1 MNKNSTLL
9 TKCKFQVTKAT
20 SWLVSGIRFYLG
32 LYRVVSP
39 RYTLLSFNKVI
50 IISIFTLLFTN
61 RALADYTV
69 PLGSTIDASTIT
81 AQTGVL
87 TIKGTLKVS
96 SNVFLSGFTSVI
108 VSGPAGQIYWTAN
121 KDLSFNSGVTLDINN
136 PGTTGGLQPT
146 GGNVAKTLTIGNTT
160 MAVSSNNSNDAVFS
174 FAELNLA
181 GGIPEFTLTSSQ
193 ASPAIICYGT
203 AITAT
208 ITPTDNIVSVQCIWS
223 IDNNA
228 SISPASAYSFTTAQT
243 ATITPINSAI
253 PKTYTITCKI
263 YRSSSCGDHGGDYEY
278 SGDWNNWWDN
288 ALLTSKTISVTVN
301 PIPKV
306 SAIAGGSSTACVN
319 ASTPAFTDA
328 TAGGTWSITNGT
340 GTATI
345 TAAGVVTGIT
355 PGTVTIVYTF
365 NNGNCTNTA
374 TKSLTVKALPVVAAI
389 GGGATTI
396 CVNANT
402 PAFTDVTAGGTWSIT
417 NGTGTATI
425 TAGGVVTGLTS
436 GTVTVVY
443 TFNNGTCA
451 NTATKLLTINALPV
465 VAPIGGGA
473 TVVCFNTNTAAFTD
487 ATAGGTWSITN
498 GTGIASITAGGI
510 VTGITPGT
518 VTVVYTFNNGACT
531 NAATKSLTV
540 NALPVVAAIGGATT
554 VCVNANTP
562 AFTDATAGGTW
573 SITNGTGTASIT
585 AGGVVTGLTPG
596 TVTIVYTFNNG
607 NCTNTATKSL
617 TVNAL
622 PVVAPI
628 GGGATAVCF
637 NTNTPAFT
645 DATAGG
651 TWSITNG
658 TGIASITAGGVVTG
672 ITPGTVTVV
681 YTLNNGTCSNTA
693 TKSLTVNALPVVSSI
708 GGGAATVCVNASTP
722 AFTDATAGGTWSIT
736 NGTGTASITAA
747 GVVTGITPGT
757 ITIVYTF
764 NNGNCTNTATKSL
777 TVIAL
782 PVVAA
787 VGNGAT
793 TVCVNANTPAFTDAT
808 AGGSWSITNGTGTAT
823 ITAGGVVT
831 GLTSGTV
838 TVVYTFNNGTC
849 ANTATKLLTI
859 NALPV
864 VAPVG
869 GGATAVCV
877 STNTPAFTD
886 ATAGGT
892 WSITN
897 GTGTAIITAGGVVTG
912 LTPGTVTVV
921 YTFNNGTCT
930 NTATKSLT
938 VNALPLVASIG
949 GSTTVCVN
957 ANTPAFTDATA
968 GGTWSITNGTGT
980 ASITAGGVVT
990 GLTPGTVTVV
1000 YTFNNGTCTNTAT
1013 KSLTV
1018 NPLPVVAP
1026 IGGGATTV
1034 CANAN
1039 TPAFTDATAGGTWSI
1054 TNGTGTATITAGGVV
1069 TGLTSGT
1076 VAVVYTFNN
1085 GTCVNSATTSLTVN
1099 ALPLVAAIGGGATTV
1114 CVSTNTPAF
1123 TDATAGGTWSITNG
1137 TGSASITAAGVV
1149 TGLTPGTVTVVY
1161 TFNNGAC
1168 TNTATTSLTVNAL
1181 PVVATIGDGATAV
1194 CVNTDTPAFTDATA
1208 GGTWSISNGTGTAS
1222 ITAGEVVTGLTPGTV
1237 TVVYTFNNG
1246 TCTNTA
1252 ATSLTINALPVVAA
1266 INGGATT
1273 VCVST
1278 DTPAFTNATAGGTWS
1293 ITNGTGTAIIT
1304 ASGVVTGLTPGTVTV
1319 VYTFNNGTCTNTAAT
1334 SLTVNA
1340 LPVVAPIN
1348 DGATT
1353 VCVNTNTRP
1362 LQMQQQAEPGQ

>member
-1 MNKNSTLL
+1 MKKNSTLL

-20 SWLVSGIRFYLG
+20 SQLVSGARFHLS

-39 RYTLLSFNKVI
+39 RYTLLSLNKVV

-108 VSGPAGQIYWTAN
+108 VSGPAGQIFWTAN

-136 PGTTGGLQPT
+136 PGSTGGLQPT

-160 MAVSSNNSNDAVFS
+160 MAVSSNNSNDALFS

-203 AITAT
+203 AFTAT

-319 ASTPAFTDA
+319 ANTPAFTDETAGGTWSITNGTGTANITAAGVVTGLTPGTVTIIYTLNNGTCTNTATKSLTVKALPVIAAIGGGATTICVNANTPAFTDVTAGGTWSITNGTGTATITAGGVVTGLTSGTVTVVYTFNNGTCTNTATKSLTINALPVVAAIGGDVTKVCVNTNTAFTDATTGGNWSITNGTGTASVTVGGIVTGLTPGTVTLVYTFNNGACTNTATKSLTINALPAVASIGSGAVTVCANANTPAFKDITAGGNWSITNGTGTASITAGGVVTGLTPGTVTIVYTFNNGTCANTATKSLTVIALPVVAAIGGGATTACINTNTPAFTDATAGGTWSITNGTGTATITAGGVVTGLTPGTVTIVYMFNNGTCTNTATKSLTVNALPVVSSIGGGAATVCVNTSTPAFTDA

-389 GGGATTI
+389 GGGASTV

-402 PAFTDVTAGGTWSIT
+402 PAFTDGTAGGTWSIT

-473 TVVCFNTNTAAFTD
+473 TTVCFN
-487 ATAGGTWSITN
+487 
-498 GTGIASITAGGI
+498 
-510 VTGITPGT
+510 
-518 VTVVYTFNNGACT
+518 
-531 NAATKSLTV
+531 
-540 NALPVVAAIGGATT
+540 
-554 VCVNANTP
+554 
-562 AFTDATAGGTW
+562 
-573 SITNGTGTASIT
+573 
-585 AGGVVTGLTPG
+585 
-596 TVTIVYTFNNG
+596 
-607 NCTNTATKSL
+607 
-617 TVNAL
+617 
-622 PVVAPI
+622 
-628 GGGATAVCF
+628 
-637 NTNTPAFT
+637 
-645 DATAGG
+645 
-651 TWSITNG
+651 
-658 TGIASITAGGVVTG
+658 
-672 ITPGTVTVV
+672 
-681 YTLNNGTCSNTA
+681 
-693 TKSLTVNALPVVSSI
+693 
-708 GGGAATVCVNASTP
+708 
-722 AFTDATAGGTWSIT
+722 
-736 NGTGTASITAA
+736 
-747 GVVTGITPGT
+747 
-757 ITIVYTF
+757 
-764 NNGNCTNTATKSL
+764 
-777 TVIAL
+777 
-782 PVVAA
+782 
-787 VGNGAT
+787 
-793 TVCVNANTPAFTDAT
+793 
-808 AGGSWSITNGTGTAT
+808 
-823 ITAGGVVT
+823 
-831 GLTSGTV
+831 
-838 TVVYTFNNGTC
+838 
-849 ANTATKLLTI
+849 
-859 NALPV
+859 
-864 VAPVG
+864 
-869 GGATAVCV
+869 
-877 STNTPAFTD
+877 TNTPAFTD

-912 LTPGTVTVV
+912 ITPG
-921 YTFNNGTCT
+921 N
-930 NTATKSLT
+930 
-938 VNALPLVASIG
+938 
-949 GSTTVCVN
+949 
-957 ANTPAFTDATA
+957 
-968 GGTWSITNGTGT
+968 
-980 ASITAGGVVT
+980 
-990 GLTPGTVTVV
+990 
-1000 YTFNNGTCTNTAT
+1000 
-1013 KSLTV
+1013 
-1018 NPLPVVAP
+1018 
-1026 IGGGATTV
+1026 
-1034 CANAN
+1034 
-1039 TPAFTDATAGGTWSI
+1039 
-1054 TNGTGTATITAGGVV
+1054 
-1069 TGLTSGT
+1069 
-1076 VAVVYTFNN
+1076 
-1085 GTCVNSATTSLTVN
+1085 
-1099 ALPLVAAIGGGATTV
+1099 
-1114 CVSTNTPAF
+1114 
-1123 TDATAGGTWSITNG
+1123 
-1137 TGSASITAAGVV
+1137 
-1149 TGLTPGTVTVVY
+1149 VTVVY

-1181 PVVATIGDGATAV
+1181 PVVAPINDGAITV
-1194 CVNTDTPAFTDATA
+1194 CVNTNTPAFTDATA
-1208 GGTWSISNGTGTAS
+1208 GGTWSI
-1222 ITAGEVVTGLTPGTV
+1222 
-1237 TVVYTFNNG
+1237 
-1246 TCTNTA
+1246 
-1252 ATSLTINALPVVAA
+1252 
-1266 INGGATT
+1266 
-1273 VCVST
+1273 
-1278 DTPAFTNATAGGTWS
+1278 
-1293 ITNGTGTAIIT
+1293 TNGTGSATIT
-1304 ASGVVTGLTPGTVTV
+1304 AGGVVTGLTPGTVTV
-1319 VYTFNNGTCTNTAAT
+1319 VYTFNNGTCSNTVTT
-1334 SLTVNA
+1334 SLTVNE
-1340 LPVVAPIN
+1340 LPVVATIG

-1353 VCVNTNTRP
+1353 ICVSTDTPAFTNVT
-1362 LQMQQQAEPGQ
+1362 AGGTWSIANGT